1 MIFFRFSDHLEPCH
15 ECWKVKQRM
24 GTVGSICQF
33 EGFRKVRRIAAGQTK
48 PFRFEADGFLDPFS
62 DPTEEDKVLWTK
74 PTKKG
79 NNVELFLKYIF
90 CLVKDSYCDCFCRLC
105 II

>member
-1 MIFFRFSDHLEPCH
+1 
-15 ECWKVKQRM
+15 M

-79 NNVELFLKYIF
+79 NNIEFFLSIFFVWLKIHIVPVRKELRIHNFDSIYISDIKAI
-90 CLVKDSYCDCFCRLC
+90 LLLHLS
-105 II
+105 